1 MNKNEKMELLKKELA
16 MLEQEPNPILEPAP
30 DDESEDD
37 GTTPQKKP
45 RKPMVK
51 YERTDKQKATIK
63 KALEVKASNAL
74 KRKTER
80 DAVQEELRKE
90 TEKKLIEKA
99 IKIKKKHIK
108 KERILEELSDDETDK
123 PIQKSSVK
131 PMPIV
136 PKKMF
141 TFFN

>member
-1 MNKNEKMELLKKELA
+1 
-16 MLEQEPNPILEPAP
+16 
-30 DDESEDD
+30 
-37 GTTPQKKP
+37 
-45 RKPMVK
+45 MVK
-51 YERTDKQKATIK
+51 YERSDKQKATIK
-63 KALEVKASNAL
+63 KALEVKAMNAL
-74 KRKTER
+74 KRKNER

-123 PIQKSSVK
+123 PIEKKVTK
-131 PMPIV
+131 PQPTKPIA